1 MSIFQPELIISLF
14 SFLLNND
21 SVTDVKECEG
31 SSVWGKRSTIEIQ
44 PHLNNQWENFDP
56 INSITQTSVCCIDA
70 GEDGDEADPDPGGPG
85 GEDEQAGPP
94 DGQLG
99 RLTHFNNKGSNE

>member
-1 MSIFQPELIISLF
+1 MGQ
-14 SFLLNND
+14 
-21 SVTDVKECEG
+21 
-31 SSVWGKRSTIEIQ
+31 EIDQ
-44 PHLNNQWENFDP
+44 RDTTAPNNQWENFDP